1 MENFVFGNKYRSLL
15 YFMLRNDLAWKLLTN
30 KEQNMI
36 KQVNQR
42 YNTEREDYSN
52 IDKFGTLRQVEGER
66 WDTFNF
72 NTLINNPFKGKDA
85 LYLDSQLNKFNPK
98 KVLEVGS
105 GPGLFSRMIYEHK
118 SVVSLSVNDINAGFI
133 NFIVEQEKNTNK
145 RKLLNSY
152 VGDVLEVNI
161 PEKFD
166 MISIVSSLHHMPER
180 EKIFK
185 LFSEL
190 LNPQGTIVISE
201 PSHYIK
207 RILWLIKKRKTISR
221 KMYLENIQ
229 NYSTHHMCTVGEYKK
244 IVRKINDLS
253 IQRIDFDD
261 PKKIQNNL
269 IKKIFSSRIHITIQK
284 K

>member
-1 MENFVFGNKYRSLL
+1 
-15 YFMLRNDLAWKLLTN
+15 
-30 KEQNMI
+30 
-36 KQVNQR
+36 
-42 YNTEREDYSN
+42 
-52 IDKFGTLRQVEGER
+52 
-66 WDTFNF
+66 
-72 NTLINNPFKGKDA
+72 
-85 LYLDSQLNKFNPK
+85 
-98 KVLEVGS
+98 
-105 GPGLFSRMIYEHK
+105 
-118 SVVSLSVNDINAGFI
+118 
-133 NFIVEQEKNTNK
+133 
-145 RKLLNSY
+145 
-152 VGDVLEVNI
+152 
-161 PEKFD
+161 
-166 MISIVSSLHHMPER
+166 MPER